1 MKKDTN
7 SCFSGIAG
15 LIVYA
20 AGRSERALDLLS
32 GRYAYYKTERLLIP
46 IQIRRK
52 WAVSKLGG
60 SCSWPKKC
68 PLSSGV
74 ISPSAL
80 NPKELVEIGPE
91 SNGPPEGCEQLQT
104 LCQKGPIFEKLTL
117 HTSNFLSFWSVKSCK
132 SIRCDIA
139 ADVILL
145 WGI

>member
-20 AGRSERALDLLS
+20 AGWSERALDLLS

-46 IQIRRK
+46 IHIRRK

-60 SCSWPKKC
+60 SYSWPKNC

-74 ISPSAL
+74 TSPSGL
-80 NPKELVEIGPE
+80 NSKELVEIGPE

-104 LCQKGPIFEKLTL
+104 LCQKGPIFEELTL

-139 ADVILL
+139 AYVILL
-145 WGI
+145 WGM

>member
-1 MKKDTN
+1 MPRK
-7 SCFSGIAG
+7 GQ
-15 LIVYA
+15 IV
-20 AGRSERALDLLS
+20 RLTLLS
-32 GRYAYYKTERLLIP
+32 GRKAQHKKERLLIP
-46 IQIRRK
+46 IQIWRK
-52 WAVSKLGG
+52 WAVSKSGG
-60 SCSWPKKC
+60 SYSWPKNC

-80 NPKELVEIGPE
+80 NYKELGGIGPE

-139 ADVILL
+139 ADVLLL